1 MTPMRPARERCE
13 EGEGLEA
20 EEEAAGDP
28 ELDVDEDTVGEDVEA
43 EDVGDTTADVDGA
56 EGVAEEGGVV
66 SVVVVAVLGVAL
78 GAGLVSPP

>member
-13 EGEGLEA
+13 EGERLEA

-28 ELDVDEDTVGEDVEA
+28 ELEVDEDAVGEAE

-56 EGVAEEGGVV
+56 EGVAEEGDVV